1 MSHFHLRLAVFC
13 VALSAATACE
23 AATWVYDSKIPLAQH
38 LDNQRFG
45 TTVAAD
51 LYPDGSIRA
60 LYVGSPNSTVSFV
73 AGGTFPGAGIVYA
86 LSPIGGWHITN
97 TVHRDNP
104 VANDHFGASLAVHH
118 GVIVVGA
125 PDADLGAS
133 VDAGS
138 VTVFLDQFYNHP
150 EINPEPAITNPID
163 FFSGEF
169 AGGHFGKSVDID
181 GDGLTAG
188 VGSFVAIGAPNVL
201 TDGAVYVYHLEEQTN
216 SLLVGLDYGSNAGSL
231 GASVAIN
238 ATSGSTFV
246 LAAGAPGVTQAGQAL
261 AGEVYLY
268 VPANDE
274 LTKFKTL
281 KALNPAFA
289 DAFGGSVAIDELG
302 HVYVGATGRQKTAG
316 VRTGSVTLF
325 KPSGL
330 FNYALDIELFPST
343 GAANGDLCG
352 ASISLNRSG
361 DGSGAFAIG
370 CPSFDGLLANE
381 GAVRVFRT
389 ASVGGSDIWFQSRL
403 DMADYAHG
411 ADDLGRSVAFGLQH
425 VYAGA
430 PLADSFGAT
439 NNGTVQVFAV
449 DQIFADGFEN

>member
-1 MSHFHLRLAVFC
+1 MNAFRLRVALLF

-51 LYPDGSIRA
+51 LYPNGSIRA
-60 LYVGSPNSTVSFV
+60 LYVGSPNSTVSFE
-73 AGGTFPGAGIVYA
+73 AGGTFPAAGIVYA
-86 LSPIGGWHITN
+86 LSPIGGWHIREIL
-97 TVHRDNP
+97 HRDNP

-125 PDADLGAS
+125 PDADIGFA

-150 EINPEPAITNPID
+150 EIDPEPAITNPIG
-163 FFSGEF
+163 FFPGEF

-201 TDGAVYVYHLEEQTN
+201 TDGAVYVYHVEEQT
-216 SLLVGLDYGSNAGSL
+216 SSSLVGLDYGSNAGSL

-246 LAAGAPGVTQAGQAL
+246 LAAGAPGVIENGQAL
-261 AGEVYLY
+261 AGEAYLY
-268 VPANDE
+268 VPVSGS
-274 LTKFKTL
+274 LTRFETL

-289 DAFGGSVAIDELG
+289 DAFGGAVAIDEAG
-302 HVYVGATGRQKTAG
+302 HVYVGATGRQKSAG

-330 FNYALDIELFPST
+330 FSYALDIELFPST

-361 DGSGAFAIG
+361 DDSGVFAIG
-370 CPSFDGLLANE
+370 CPSFDGLVTNE

-389 ASVGGSDIWFQSRL
+389 VSVGGSDLWFQTRL

-411 ADDLGRSVAFGLQH
+411 ADDVGRSVAFGLQH
-425 VYAGA
+425 IYAGA

-439 NNGTVQVFAV
+439 NNGTVQVFSV
-449 DQIFADGFEN
+449 DRIFADGFEN